1 MCGITGFSSK
11 KFSKDDLQKMTSRL
25 SHRGPDAE
33 GFFYDESKGLGLGH
47 RRLSILD
54 LSSAANQPF
63 YSRDG
68 RYVMIY
74 NGEVYNFR
82 EVAEKYQIEMRTSS
96 DSEVIIESF
105 AKVGIQCIKDLNG
118 MFALAIWDNVEDK
131 LYLIRDRVGIKPMY
145 YYYNE
150 GALAFASELKA
161 LFQLNVKKEIDTSSV
176 ADFLYLGY
184 IPGTS
189 TIYNNFYKLLPG
201 YYAIYQS
208 GILASYPYW
217 WLDNKIENNVLTDE
231 KQAKQELKHLLESS
245 VSYNMISDVPVG
257 IFLSGGIDS
266 STVAAIAQSTTAI
279 PVKTFSIGFKEEK
292 YNESHFASEVAKHIK
307 SDHKEYQVTEQD
319 AMHLVDKLTDIYD
332 EPFADSSAIPTYMV
346 SELARNEVTVALS
359 GDGGDELFMGYGF
372 YNWARR
378 LSNPVINSFRQPIE
392 KLLYQF
398 GDNRSKRASN
408 LFSYPTQRK
417 KSHIFSQEQYY
428 FSEKEIGNLL
438 KTKSAVS
445 IDEYNCAYTRE
456 LNEMEEQSFF
466 DIKNYLPEDLLVKTD
481 RASMYHS
488 LEVRVPLLDHRL
500 IEFALNLSSS
510 LKLRGNTG
518 KYLLKQVLYDY
529 APEKLFNRP
538 KWGFSIPLRVW
549 LANELKYL
557 IDKYL
562 DASAIRECGLVHQ
575 EPVTQL
581 VKDFLGGK
589 DYLYNRIW
597 TLIILHKW
605 YKEKHL

>member
-11 KFSKDDLQKMTSRL
+11 IFLKQDLQNMTSRL

-33 GFFYDESKGLGLGH
+33 GFFYDENKGIGLGH
-47 RRLSILD
+47 RRLSIID
-54 LSSAANQPF
+54 LSAAANQPF
-63 YSRDG
+63 YSHDG

-74 NGEVYNFR
+74 NGEVYNYK
-82 EVAEKYQIEMRTSS
+82 EVAKKYNLETRTSS
-96 DSEVIIESF
+96 DSEVILEAF
-105 AKVGIQCIKDLNG
+105 AKVGVQCIKDLNG
-118 MFALAIWDNVEDK
+118 MFALAIWDKAEDK

-145 YYYNE
+145 YYYKD
-150 GALAFASELKA
+150 GDFAFASELKA
-161 LFQLNVKKEIDTSSV
+161 LFKLDVEKKINTESV

-184 IPGTS
+184 IPGTT
-189 TIYNNFYKLLPG
+189 TIYNHFHKLLPG

-217 WLDNKIENNVLTDE
+217 WLDSKIENKVMVDE
-231 KQAKQELKHLLESS
+231 GEARKELKSLLESS
-245 VSYNMISDVPVG
+245 VMYNMISDVPVG

-266 STVAAIAQSTTAI
+266 STVASIAQANAAI
-279 PVKTFSIGFKEEK
+279 PVKTFSIGFKEKK

-307 SDHKEYQVTEQD
+307 SDHREYQVTEHD
-319 AMHLVDKLTDIYD
+319 AMHLVDKLPDIYD

-346 SELARNEVTVALS
+346 SQLARNEVTVALS

-372 YNWARR
+372 YYWARR
-378 LSNPVINSFRQPIE
+378 LSVPAINSFRQPIG
-392 KLLYQF
+392 KMLYQF
-398 GDNRSKRASN
+398 GNNRSKRASY
-408 LFSYPTQRK
+408 LFNYPAQRK

-428 FSEKEIGNLL
+428 FSEKEISGLL
-438 KTKSAVS
+438 KSPASVT
-445 IDEYNCAYTRE
+445 INEYNCSPRV

-510 LKLRGNTG
+510 LKLKGDTG

-529 APEKLFNRP
+529 VPEKLFNRP
-538 KWGFSIPLRVW
+538 KWGFSIPLRTW
-549 LANELKYL
+549 LAKELRYL
-557 IDKYL
+557 VDKYL
-562 DASAIRECGLVHQ
+562 DPSVIQECGLVYP
-575 EPVTQL
+575 EPVAQL
-581 VKDFLGGK
+581 VKYFFAGK